1 MKKMFLS
8 FVLLLTISM
17 PCTIFTAFSN
27 DSKYTNS
34 KIQQTQSQKKNVSIP
49 GRFPQ
54 ASERLLTASDLQG
67 LSKND
72 LKIMRNEI
80 FARHGYIFQTQDMKS
95 YFQNQSWYSPQS
107 SNVTA
112 KLSNIEVKNVALIQ
126 RYENNAA
133 GSVST
138 KGAPPIVN
146 TNGLWNAVIRVPKN
160 WTGKSIYAN
169 GFVFIWNDDKKL
181 QDKYNVHPGQR
192 SPKDGH
198 IYFDENDCFN
208 DSCWRE
214 IWDDDERF
222 YEYALS
228 PNVVL
233 EADVYSTKRKM
244 TVSQFAD
251 YYKQQGYYTQI
262 NEKTGEEN
270 GMLANVTY
278 ENGMITKIVEGY
290 IP

>member
-34 KIQQTQSQKKNVSIP
+34 KIQQTQSKKKNVSIP

-95 YFQNQSWYSPQS
+95 YFRNQSWYSPQS

-112 KLSNIEVKNVALIQ
+112 KLSNIEIKNIELIKG
-126 RYENNAA
+126 YENNTA
-133 GSVST
+133 GSVSK
-138 KGAPPIVN
+138 KGAPPIEN
-146 TNGLWNAVIRVPKN
+146 TKGLWNAIIRLPKN
-160 WTGKSIYAN
+160 WNGKTVLAN
-169 GFVFIWNDDKKL
+169 GFIFIDLNDKKL
-181 QDKYNVHPGQR
+181 QNKYNVHPGQR

-198 IYFDENDCFN
+198 IYFDENNCESDA
-208 DSCWRE
+208 CWRE
-214 IWDDDERF
+214 TWDDDERF
-222 YEYALS
+222 YEYPLS
-228 PNVVL
+228 PNVIIVSASYL
-233 EADVYSTKRKM
+233 GGKNM
-244 TVSQFAD
+244 TAAQFAD
-251 YYKQQGYYTQI
+251 YYNQYYAPNI
-262 NEKTGEEN
+262 DENGPN
-270 GMLANVTY
+270 GMLSNVTY
-278 ENGMITKIVEGY
+278 ENGMITKIY
-290 IP
+290 DTSY